1 MKQKKIKRDAN
12 SRADF
17 TMAASDAMQNSAAT
31 LLANIGFSG
40 IDEDVKSVVVT
51 SSIPNEGKT
60 TVAMA
65 LAIAMTRSDK
75 NCLILECDM
84 RRRSLRTT
92 LGARS
97 RHGLCEVLTGRCP
110 LNDAVVKVNDNGL
123 YFLDA
128 ESGIPNPDALLASA
142 RFKQML
148 ESLKSKFDYIV
159 LDTPP
164 VTSFP
169 DAAIA
174 ARIADGTLLVLREG
188 YTEMH
193 EAELAVE
200 QLRSA
205 NANIIGAVFNGV
217 KHSAG
222 AYSYSY
228 NYHYYYNDSEES
240 ADQDA
245 PSVLDGEQP
254 VGELPDRKGKHSA

>member
-1 MKQKKIKRDAN
+1 MRQKKIKREAN

-17 TMAASDAMQNSAAT
+17 AMAASETMQNSAAT

-60 TVAMA
+60 TIALA
-65 LAIAMTRSDK
+65 LAIAMTRADK

-92 LGARS
+92 LGVRS
-97 RHGLCEVLTGRCP
+97 RHGLYEVLAGQCS
-110 LNDAVVKVNDNGL
+110 LGNAVVRVNEGGL

-128 ESGIPNPDALLASA
+128 ESGIPNPGALLASA
-142 RFKQML
+142 RFRQML
-148 ESLKSKFDYIV
+148 ESLKEKFDYIV

-169 DAAIA
+169 DAAIV

-188 YTEMH
+188 YTEMR

-205 NANIIGAVFNGV
+205 NANLIGAVFNGV

-228 NYHYYYNDSEES
+228 HYYYNDSEDG
-240 ADQDA
+240 AVQGV
-245 PSVLDGEQP
+245 PTVLEGEQP
-254 VGELPDRKGKHSA
+254 VHELPNRKGKHSA